1 MKRCLYV
8 ILLIGLMYSAPRAE
22 EPILS
27 GSAVKELGGDPPP
40 APMGY
45 PNTTALFA
53 AIKLGFVKLVD
64 RDSPLPENVEWRK
77 DIEYGKVGDRS
88 LKLDLYVPK
97 ERTGK
102 LPLLIFIHGGG
113 WKGGDK
119 ADYRIY
125 TQVFAQKGYIV
136 ASVGYRLTGEAK
148 FPACVNDV
156 KCAVRYLR
164 KNADEL
170 GIDADR
176 IGVVGGSAGGHL
188 AMMTGYSSDVPEL
201 EGDGGNAGVSSHV
214 KAVVNIYGPYNLD
227 DDFVRTNEGANKLVE
242 SFLGK
247 PVAEAGDLLDKAS
260 PAHYHDP
267 KDPPTLILHGT
278 IDDIVPVDQSDQL
291 ARKLTEFK
299 TPYVYDRIPGWPHT
313 MDLAKDINVRSTWMM
328 EHFFARF
335 LKDETPTA
343 K

>member
-1 MKRCLYV
+1 MKRCLYTM
-8 ILLIGLMYSAPRAE
+8 LLLGLMFSAPQAE
-22 EPILS
+22 EPILT
-27 GSAVKELGGDPPP
+27 GSAVKELGGEPPP

-53 AIKLGFVKLVD
+53 AAQLGFVKLVD
-64 RDSPLPENVEWRK
+64 RDAPLPENVEWRK
-77 DIEYGKVGDRS
+77 DIEYGKVDDRS

-97 ERTGK
+97 KRAGK

-125 TQVFAQKGYIV
+125 TQAFAQKGYIV
-136 ASVGYRLTGEAK
+136 ASVGYRLTDEAK

-188 AMMTGYSSDVPEL
+188 AMMIGYSSDIPEL
-201 EGDGGNAGVSSHV
+201 EGDGGHPGVSSHV
-214 KAVVNIYGPYNLD
+214 KVVVDIYGPYNLND
-227 DDFVRTNEGANKLVE
+227 NFVHTNEGANKLVE

-247 PVAEAGDLLDKAS
+247 PVVEAGDLLDKAS
-260 PAHYHDP
+260 PAFYHDA

-278 IDDIVPVDQSDQL
+278 IDDIVPVEQSDQL
-291 ARKLTEFK
+291 AQKLTEFK

-313 MDLAKDINVRSTWMM
+313 MDLAKDINIRSTWLM

-335 LKDETPTA
+335 LKDDMPAA